1 MSTQSSASPALEPL
15 LLRTDSQGI
24 VTLRL
29 NRPGQFN
36 ALSEALLAALQ
47 AQIDALAGDASLR
60 CVVLEASGR
69 AFSAGHDL
77 REMRSQPSLDY
88 YRELFRKCG
97 AVMQGLQALPVPV
110 IAKVR
115 GIATAAG
122 CQLVA
127 SCDLAICADD
137 ARFAVSGI
145 NVGLFCATPAVALS
159 RNVSAKRAFDMLVTG
174 RFIDAATAAD
184 WGLVNDAVPADQLD
198 ARVAELAAEIL
209 SKSPAAIRH
218 GKRMFYKQRQMAL
231 ADAYDYAG
239 DVMARNMMDEDAAEG
254 IDAFLQKRARAGA
267 AWPERPRADQAS
279 QPSAQP
285 PAAAVI
291 TTHTG
296 DQRAYTSRP
305 NSNRA
310 SPKSAG
316 PRMADVHTGSYRADS
331 STPTTAAFT
340 PASMLRTPG
349 RRRSPSQNGIAPAS
363 SKAPGR
369 KIIASM
375 LKPLIQPIQ
384 PPAVCCAATPKNAAK
399 ENKGPGMACAAP

>member
-254 IDAFLQKRARAGA
+254 IDAFLQKRA
-267 AWPERPRADQAS
+267 PRWRGLA
-279 QPSAQP
+279 
-285 PAAAVI
+285 
-291 TTHTG
+291 
-296 DQRAYTSRP
+296 
-305 NSNRA
+305 
-310 SPKSAG
+310 
-316 PRMADVHTGSYRADS
+316 
-331 STPTTAAFT
+331 
-340 PASMLRTPG
+340 
-349 RRRSPSQNGIAPAS
+349 
-363 SKAPGR
+363 
-369 KIIASM
+369 
-375 LKPLIQPIQ
+375 
-384 PPAVCCAATPKNAAK
+384 
-399 ENKGPGMACAAP
+399 